1 MRCVGLRA
9 AGLMR
14 AVGFAGLRGAR
25 TSRGLSFVRC
35 VGLWVSLGSV
45 RAARCEVSAAEGPW
59 EPVRCVG
66 RRGCGCVGSVRA
78 RFFIVKTGSCF
89 IYFP

>member
-9 AGLMR
+9 AGLVR

-25 TSRGLSFVRC
+25 TSRGLSFVRY

-45 RAARCEVSAAEGPW
+45 RAAKCEVSAAEGPW
-59 EPVRCVG
+59 GPVRCVG
-66 RRGCGCVGSVRA
+66 RRGCGCVGSVSA
-78 RFFIVKTGSCF
+78 RFFIVKTESCF